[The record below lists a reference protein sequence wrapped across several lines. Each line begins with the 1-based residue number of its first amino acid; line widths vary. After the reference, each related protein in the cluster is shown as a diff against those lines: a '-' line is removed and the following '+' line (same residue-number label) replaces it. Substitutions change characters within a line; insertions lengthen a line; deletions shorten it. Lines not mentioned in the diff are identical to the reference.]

1 MKTRLRLALG
11 ILGLLPATLLACELE
26 FAYAQQVSSPY
37 ITDAKPEDP
46 LPGLAVEIIAHAAA
60 SQGCKTRFVRR
71 PGKRALA
78 EVAANQHTGA
88 IMFSFSEER
97 QQSTVFPLDASGKV
111 DGERRLARLYYYL
124 YRMSDSKLE
133 WDGKH
138 FRNLDRPIG
147 VNLGYAVAADL
158 LALGA
163 KVEEVPT
170 TAQNLEKLRMGRIAA
185 YAMHD
190 FGVEVAL
197 RAPQYSKVE
206 RMPIALTVRDYFMTF
221 SPRFYKENKE
231 LAERIWNEL
240 PRSRDKLMRERV
252 AAYMKVPG

>member
-1 MKTRLRLALG
+1 MKTLFKWVFGVASV
-11 ILGLLPATLLACELE
+11 LPAALLACELE
-26 FAYAQQVSSPY
+26 FAYAHQVSSPY
-37 ITDAKPEDP
+37 ITEAKPEEP
-46 LPGLAVEIIAHAAA
+46 LPGLAVEIISHAAA
-60 SQGCKTRFVRR
+60 VHGCKTHFVRR
-71 PGKRALA
+71 PGKRVLA

-97 QQSTVFPLDASGKV
+97 QRSTVFPLDASGKI

-124 YRMSDSKLE
+124 YRMADSKLE
-133 WDGKH
+133 WDGKR
-138 FRNLDRPIG
+138 FRNLDRPVG

-190 FGVEVAL
+190 FGVDVAL
-197 RAPQYSKVE
+197 RAPQYAKVE
-206 RMPIALTVRDYFMTF
+206 RMPIALSVRDYFMTF

-252 AAYMKVPG
+252 AAYMKAPG